1 MKSPVTGKEM
11 VLARENRKLTFR
23 KEEFEIVYHYYACT
37 ESGETFTSEQLD
49 NLNMNQLYNQY
60 RVKFNLPFP
69 HKIKSIRE
77 KYDIPV
83 SKMSEVLGFGANS
96 YRNYEAGEVP
106 SQSNARLIQLADDAH
121 EFKKL
126 LTLSNAYDGNAKN
139 KIFRKLDSIIQ
150 EQNHLKQQLEIEGY
164 LIDQKAVNSFTGYM
178 QPDLAKFAEMV
189 VFFTERLQ
197 PWKTK
202 LNKLLFYADFGMFR
216 NTIYSISGIQY
227 QAISLGPVPYKFQSI
242 FEYLANNDDVDVY
255 YTNFPDGNIGEQ
267 FKPNANRKFN
277 PKLFNELELETLEA
291 VAERFK
297 KTSTTEIIEMSHR
310 EKAWIENE
318 KEKRII
324 DYKYSFDLI

>member
-1 MKSPVTGKEM
+1 MKSPLTGKEM
-11 VLARENRKLTFR
+11 VLTKENRKLNFR
-23 KEEFEIVYHYYACT
+23 KEEFEVVYHYYKCKD
-37 ESGETFTSEQLD
+37 SGESFTTEQLD
-49 NLNMNQLYNQY
+49 ELNLNQLYNQY

-69 HKIKSIRE
+69 DKIKSIRE

-83 SKMSEVLGFGANS
+83 SKMAEVLGFGANS
-96 YRNYEAGEVP
+96 YRNYEVGEVP

-126 LTLSNAYDGNAKN
+126 ITLSNAYEGTAKE
-139 KIFRKLDSIIQ
+139 KILHRVESIIQ
-150 EQNHLKQQLEIEGY
+150 GQNQIKRKLEFENY
-164 LIDQKAVNSFTGYM
+164 LIGQLVVNSNTGYR
-178 QPDLAKFAEMV
+178 QPNLAKFAEMV

-227 QAISLGPVPYKFQSI
+227 KAISMGPVPYNFQSI
-242 FEYLANNDDVDVY
+242 FEYLVNNDDVDVH
-255 YTNFPDGNIGEQ
+255 YTTFADGNTGEQ
-267 FKPNANRKFN
+267 FKPKVNRKFN
-277 PKLFNELELETLEA
+277 PDLFNEIEIKVLTE

-297 KTSTTEIIEMSHR
+297 ETSTTEIIEISHR

-318 KEKRII
+318 KEKKII
-324 DYKYSFDLI
+324 DYKYSFDLN